1 MPGTASTPTVVVD
14 LRALPDALVAAETAR
29 AFGHTIG
36 LDRRAAAELAT
47 STSEL
52 ATNALRHGGG
62 GRVELWSAAARVV
75 VRTSDRG
82 PGDAT
87 ALRARLGRVRVA
99 PIDARDE
106 HGLATVARFMDL
118 VGIAARE
125 GGGIV
130 VVAWRALARRSR
142 W

>member
-1 MPGTASTPTVVVD
+1 MASTSPVVVD

-29 AFGHTIG
+29 AFGRGIG
-36 LDRRAAAELAT
+36 LDVRAAAELAT

-62 GRVELWSAAARVV
+62 GRVELWSAHARIVL
-75 VRTSDRG
+75 RASDRG
-82 PGDAT
+82 PGDPAT
-87 ALRARLGRVRVA
+87 LRQRLGQARVA
-99 PIDARDE
+99 PCDARGE

-118 VGIAARE
+118 VGVAARE

-130 VVAWRALARRSR
+130 VVAWRGLVRRRR